1 MSKKHDAVFD
11 DVLSGLGSSST
22 PKPKKD
28 SGAGRFLKRSS
39 SLSERATGE
48 TEEKTLRWID
58 PSEAVM
64 WDKHNRDYALL
75 NEDNCRDL
83 IDGIKSQGRQEFAA
97 IVRKI
102 NGAGGAHYEVIC
114 GARRH
119 FAISWLRANNYTQF
133 KYLID
138 VRDLSDEEAFRLADI
153 ENRDRADISDYE
165 RAVDYA
171 DAIELYYHGKQ
182 KAMAARLEVTEAW
195 LSRYLNL
202 AKLPIEIVNAFFQ
215 KTDIKESHARTL
227 KPLIL
232 KPSDKAKILQVAE
245 VVADEQM
252 RAREGT
258 AAPLE
263 AAKVVARLKG
273 ALKGA
278 APAKRPPVKVY
289 TRTGETS
296 GVAFSKKGRKMVLE
310 FSQDL
315 SRAALGAAMQEFMND
330 YFPAKLPIGKK

>member
-11 DVLSGLGSSST
+11 DVLSGFGSSST

-58 PSEAVM
+58 PVEAVM

-102 NGAGGAHYEVIC
+102 NGAGGARYEVIC

-182 KAMAARLEVTEAW
+182 KSMAARLEVTEAW

-232 KPSDKAKILQVAE
+232 KPSDKAKILQVAG

-252 RAREGT
+252 RAKDG
-258 AAPLE
+258 AGAPLE
-263 AAKVVARLKG
+263 AAKVVARLRG

-278 APAKRPPVKVY
+278 APTKRSPVKVY
-289 TRTGETS
+289 VRVGETS